1 MLRIIFIFN
10 TDSPPTLD
18 MKALELLEGHGRRK
32 VKVIEDI
39 GSHWEDLA
47 VELEVQ
53 EEIIDQIKSEHPS
66 HSHHEACRAVL
77 ATWLEGNGSEVSWF
91 TLTQGLITAGLLEL
105 ADNLK
110 ETLRL
115 D

>member
-1 MLRIIFIFN
+1 
-10 TDSPPTLD
+10 
-18 MKALELLEGHGRRK
+18 MKALELIEGRGGRK

-53 EEIIDQIKSEHPS
+53 EEIIDQFKSEHPS

-77 ATWLEGNGSEVSWF
+77 ATWLEGNGGEVSWS
-91 TLTQGLITAGLLEL
+91 TLTQGLITAGLPEL
-105 ADNLK
+105 ADNLR
-110 ETLRL
+110 EALRM

>member
-1 MLRIIFIFN
+1 
-10 TDSPPTLD
+10 
-18 MKALELLEGHGRRK
+18 MKALELIEGCGGRK

-53 EEIIDQIKSEHPS
+53 EEIVDQIKSEHPS
-66 HSHHEACRAVL
+66 HEACHAVL
-77 ATWLEGNGSEVSWF
+77 ATWLDGNGGEVSWS
-91 TLTQGLITAGLLEL
+91 TLTQGLITAGLPEL
-105 ADNLK
+105 ADNLR
-110 ETLRL
+110 EALRL

>member
-1 MLRIIFIFN
+1 MYIGSL
-10 TDSPPTLD
+10 PTLD
-18 MKALELLEGHGRRK
+18 MKALELLEGRGGRK

-53 EEIIDQIKSEHPS
+53 KEIIDQIKSEHPS
-66 HSHHEACRAVL
+66 HSHHEACHAVL
-77 ATWLEGNGSEVSWF
+77 ATWLEGNGGEVSWS
-91 TLTQGLITAGLLEL
+91 TLTQGLITAGIPEL
-105 ADNLK
+105 ADNLR
-110 ETLRL
+110 EALRL

>member
-1 MLRIIFIFN
+1 MQ
-10 TDSPPTLD
+10 
-18 MKALELLEGHGRRK
+18 ALELIEGCGGRK

-66 HSHHEACRAVL
+66 QSYREACRAVL
-77 ATWLEGNGSEVSWF
+77 ATWLESNGSEVSWSA
-91 TLTQGLITAGLLEL
+91 LTQGLINAGLPDL

-110 ETLRL
+110 DTIKL
-115 D
+115 